1 MNTSFTNH
9 VTAMMIAGLM
19 TVVTSGSTILS
30 FDAFAQT
37 ETQNYNAPVP
47 AVIQLDTVTITAKG
61 VREARSA

>member
-30 FDAFAQT
+30 FDAFAQS
-37 ETQNYNAPVP
+37 ETQVHNEQVP
-47 AVIQLDTVTITAKG
+47 TVIQLDTVTITAK
-61 VREARSA
+61 AMA

>member
-30 FDAFAQT
+30 FDAFAQS
-37 ETQNYNAPVP
+37 ETQEHNEQVP
-47 AVIQLDTVTITAKG
+47 TVIQLDTVTITAK
-61 VREARSA
+61 AMA